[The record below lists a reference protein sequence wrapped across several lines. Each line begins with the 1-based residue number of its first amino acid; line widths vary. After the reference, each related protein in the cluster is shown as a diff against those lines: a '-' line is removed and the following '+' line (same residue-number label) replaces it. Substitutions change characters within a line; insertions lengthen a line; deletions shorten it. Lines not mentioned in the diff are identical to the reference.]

1 MNKSNMKV
9 VFIMLCLA
17 LTACAEGQ
25 WVHPTRAS
33 VETQEDWDTCKTE
46 VLSGEE
52 HGKSTLAGGIN
63 LSGCMQ
69 SKGYRYIEAPPP
81 PNSSMDTPANH

>member
-1 MNKSNMKV
+1 MRI
-9 VFIMLCLA
+9 VFLMLGLT

-25 WVHPTRAS
+25 WVHPTRTS
-33 VETQEDWDTCKTE
+33 VKETQEDWDTCKTE

-69 SKGYRYIEAPPP
+69 SKGYQYIEAPPP
-81 PNSSMDTPANH
+81 PNPSTDIPATH

>member
-1 MNKSNMKV
+1 MRV
-9 VFIMLCLA
+9 AFLMLGLA

-25 WVHPTRAS
+25 WVHPTRTS
-33 VETQEDWDTCKTE
+33 VEETQEDWDTCKAE
-46 VLSGEE
+46 VLSGKE

-69 SKGYRYIEAPPP
+69 SKGYSYIEAPPP
-81 PNSSMDTPANH
+81 QNLSADTPFTR

>member
-1 MNKSNMKV
+1 MNQSTIRI
-9 VFIMLCLA
+9 VFIMLGLA

-25 WVHPTRAS
+25 WVHPTRTS
-33 VETQEDWDTCKTE
+33 METQEDWDTCKAE
-46 VLSGEE
+46 VLSGKE

-69 SKGYRYIEAPPP
+69 SKGYRYLEAPPP
-81 PNSSMDTPANH
+81 PEPSMDTKTNH

>member
-1 MNKSNMKV
+1 MMG
-9 VFIMLCLA
+9 LA

-25 WVHPTRAS
+25 WVHPTRTS
-33 VETQEDWDTCKTE
+33 METQEDWETCKAE
-46 VLSGEE
+46 VLSGKE
-52 HGKSTLAGGIN
+52 HGKSSLAGGIN

-81 PNSSMDTPANH
+81 PDTGMVIPANH